1 MAIAL
6 ESTKTSRELVYLGT
20 NLMKLMREKS
30 IDTKEL
36 SALSGIS
43 VSLLN
48 ALKRGDGNPTLGTL
62 ISLANFFNVSIDNLI
77 STSSIN
83 QEALMVIP
91 VFDIQ
96 DANDIEKHKAPRSI
110 YLKIEN
116 ETHKNFFAVQINNS
130 SLMPFFDKGSIF
142 IISTHK
148 KYADGDF
155 VLVRINDEYNVLRKI
170 FVKNKGLLFQYI
182 SLDAEPHSY
191 DNYRII
197 GTVSKVIHNLG
208 ISNE

>member
-6 ESTKTSRELVYLGT
+6 ESTKTSRELVYLGK